1 MEIFKSGDNN
11 GNNSDANSRA
21 IYRRVSQ
28 SQEDD
33 PSLNETVDDSNQN
46 IEEFFENRNN
56 CPFDGRLRRL
66 KRKEIKAIEAFCIG
80 NEIKKGRFAESDDVD
95 KDLQCISVVYFSEER
110 LPGLDVRVAL
120 KKITIGEVSDS
131 SRDYINYSFKN
142 EEIAARIRHFAVAP
156 VFAKYEDPNGR
167 ELYLLSA
174 FMDNG
179 DLHESL
185 KDNIL
190 DLKQCLRILFQIAS
204 AIRYLHTP
212 VANYRKALLHLDI
225 KSSNIALDLSL
236 NARLIDFGLAREI
249 EGDDGIKCTGD
260 KFDVKYIGTPGYFP
274 TDPVRCL
281 TKHLDCFSFGVV
293 IRETLTGTNPG
304 EPCTE
309 HNFWLRNNKTLC
321 ECLKK
326 KLKSKWKGE
335 ADALSGEEIAKKC
348 ISSWSSQRNEV
359 FTFEDVYK
367 SLEELESVRGNYK
380 DELPV
385 ERGNYKNELPVDK
398 CDMCLINKASNEDMI
413 KHGEYCRGKIQLCI
427 QCVKSNY
434 LNPVKCH
441 SCDECKPEIGGHNTA
456 CISVAGD
463 GKEVFIKDAEHVLET
478 LYKKAH
484 STVCVRK
491 LENSLI
497 KPSTESSLK
506 RIQLALDEVIKSSG
520 IDTLILYYSGDG
532 FKEKGLQLNG
542 NLNEYISGKN
552 LSKMLLEMLT
562 KKQLMKIYIFFDC
575 CYPPTV
581 TNCFGNDFPSGVQI
595 IQFSSSRPDHISSA
609 EDGNEYSIFTSF
621 LLGAIL
627 RKRKCILDEKSKEDD
642 CQVCKKYWQKNE
654 EKDFLKI
661 VNIFG
666 NIRKHMKKWRDWKKG
681 QVWKQ
686 QPTRSAIPPMTDE
699 ENFSFSIK
707 STVSMQLKIV
717 RENLNENLVHVDL
730 NFFATLDSIRT
741 DVFRKWLSSEWM
753 DDYAGYADILSL
765 KNGTLPSDLRNTND
779 LLHVWN
785 SKQLLDVTLR
795 SLKDLRTGRVGL
807 FPVERKFGRDICCT
821 GQKLREIVELSH
833 EIKNKVKNE
842 VMDIRQRINQAQHS
856 KKYIAFI
863 GQLVSVYKDELD
875 KFENRL
881 RVMSSFR
888 IIKNKNSDI
897 LMMNGED
904 FCSNPFILGSDGED
918 SSLADIARYLRWTE
932 IPRKIDIFLY
942 IPRGNIDFVCLEM
955 VRKDTMDKQ
964 DYVFYGDVS
973 KTCRTFALHRD
984 S

>member
-1 MEIFKSGDNN
+1 CCIWHLLQRKKRKADLTALPQSDDREVTDSPSQELVHVEQVISTPMEIFKSGDNN

-33 PSLNETVDDSNQN
+33 PSLNETVDDSN
-46 IEEFFENRNN
+46 
-56 CPFDGRLRRL
+56 
-66 KRKEIKAIEAFCIG
+66 
-80 NEIKKGRFAESDDVD
+80 
-95 KDLQCISVVYFSEER
+95 
-110 LPGLDVRVAL
+110 
-120 KKITIGEVSDS
+120 
-131 SRDYINYSFKN
+131 

-156 VFAKYEDPNGR
+156 VFAKYEDPNG
-167 ELYLLSA
+167 
-174 FMDNG
+174 
-179 DLHESL
+179 
-185 KDNIL
+185 
-190 DLKQCLRILFQIAS
+190 
-204 AIRYLHTP
+204 
-212 VANYRKALLHLDI
+212 RKALLHLDI

-260 KFDVKYIGTPGYFP
+260 KFD
-274 TDPVRCL
+274 
-281 TKHLDCFSFGVV
+281 
-293 IRETLTGTNPG
+293 
-304 EPCTE
+304 
-309 HNFWLRNNKTLC
+309 
-321 ECLKK
+321 
-326 KLKSKWKGE
+326 SKWKGE

-398 CDMCLINKASNEDMI
+398 CDMCLINK
-413 KHGEYCRGKIQLCI
+413 
-427 QCVKSNY
+427 
-434 LNPVKCH
+434 
-441 SCDECKPEIGGHNTA
+441 
-456 CISVAGD
+456 
-463 GKEVFIKDAEHVLET
+463 
-478 LYKKAH
+478 
-484 STVCVRK
+484 
-491 LENSLI
+491 
-497 KPSTESSLK
+497 
-506 RIQLALDEVIKSSG
+506 
-520 IDTLILYYSGDG
+520 
-532 FKEKGLQLNG
+532 
-542 NLNEYISGKN
+542 
-552 LSKMLLEMLT
+552 
-562 KKQLMKIYIFFDC
+562 
-575 CYPPTV
+575 
-581 TNCFGNDFPSGVQI
+581 
-595 IQFSSSRPDHISSA
+595 
-609 EDGNEYSIFTSF
+609 
-621 LLGAIL
+621 GAIL

-642 CQVCKKYWQKNE
+642 CQ
-654 EKDFLKI
+654 
-661 VNIFG
+661 
-666 NIRKHMKKWRDWKKG
+666 
-681 QVWKQ
+681 
-686 QPTRSAIPPMTDE
+686 
-699 ENFSFSIK
+699 
-707 STVSMQLKIV
+707 
-717 RENLNENLVHVDL
+717 
-730 NFFATLDSIRT
+730 
-741 DVFRKWLSSEWM
+741 
-753 DDYAGYADILSL
+753 
-765 KNGTLPSDLRNTND
+765 
-779 LLHVWN
+779 
-785 SKQLLDVTLR
+785 
-795 SLKDLRTGRVGL
+795 
-807 FPVERKFGRDICCT
+807 ICCT